1 MGTHYI
7 LGYQNTAVSEKDKFA
22 YFMWLTNNGVIDKT
36 TITTY
41 FIKFNDVRKSLH
53 LKKRKNGEDEGILS
67 YSSP

>member
-41 FIKFNDVRKSLH
+41 FIKFNDV
-53 LKKRKNGEDEGILS
+53 GGIFCVVGFFWC
-67 YSSP
+67 